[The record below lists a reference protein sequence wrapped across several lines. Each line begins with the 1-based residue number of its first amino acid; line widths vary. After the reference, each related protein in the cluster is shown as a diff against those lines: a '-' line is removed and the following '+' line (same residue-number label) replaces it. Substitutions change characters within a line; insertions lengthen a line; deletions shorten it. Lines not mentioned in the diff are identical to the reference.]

1 MNVSCPEC
9 QSVFRVDPTRV
20 PGPGVRARCSVCGG
34 VIPITA
40 ARSWTDDFATPHDA
54 ASLTASPRVAGRPG
68 TGASATVADRS
79 ISGEIGRGLSGGI
92 PAPAAL
98 GGAVPPSSPTAGIP
112 RNPTPTRVPPFAPG
126 RRPTPPGVTSIPSGA
141 SRPPAPQAPA
151 GRPAVPG
158 QASQAS
164 GLVPPSSAPASPP
177 RAPTTASAASAA
189 PPNAGA
195 SGAPPRVPE
204 VPIGAPINGASMPVS
219 PPAPTRPGPTA
230 VSGGAQTSARPT
242 ADDQSA
248 RAAPS
253 LRGGGSPGSS
263 ASGAEPSATTQS
275 KAPINPFLANDPNQK
290 AKRLARALVS
300 DMVAYHPQKRDEG
313 VRAGTLKQL
322 FREEIKKSYE
332 EYVDQIGKEFAES
345 TSHFQDALND
355 VLAGGRKVF

>member
-1 MNVSCPEC
+1 MNVSCREC

-20 PGPGVRARCSVCGG
+20 PGPGVRARCSGCGG

-40 ARSWTDDFATPHDA
+40 ARSWTDDFATRHDA
-54 ASLTASPRVAGRPG
+54 AGLTASPRVAGRPG
-68 TGASATVADRS
+68 TAASATVADRS
-79 ISGEIGRGLSGGI
+79 ISGEIARGLAAGS

-126 RRPTPPGVTSIPSGA
+126 RRPTPPAATSIPPGAA
-141 SRPPAPQAPA
+141 SRAPAPQAPA

-164 GLVPPSSAPASPP
+164 GLLPSSSAPASPP
-177 RAPTTASAASAA
+177 RAPTAASAA

-204 VPIGAPINGASMPVS
+204 VPIGAPINRASMPVS
-219 PPAPTRPGPTA
+219 PQAPTRSASTA
-230 VSGGAQTSARPT
+230 VPGGAQTLARPA

-248 RAAPS
+248 PAASS
-253 LRGGGSPGSS
+253 LRGGGSAGSS
-263 ASGAEPSATTQS
+263 ASGAEPSAATQS

-290 AKRLARALVS
+290 AK
-300 DMVAYHPQKRDEG
+300 
-313 VRAGTLKQL
+313 
-322 FREEIKKSYE
+322 
-332 EYVDQIGKEFAES
+332 
-345 TSHFQDALND
+345 
-355 VLAGGRKVF
+355 